1 MGEIIEIEKENSNT
15 VINKNDLISLDVSN
29 ESGTDFKEIKE
40 EQLSVTLFF
49 SNQYSKGYEII
60 NNSNDFDYDKIILQ
74 NEKEDEFNKL
84 LYSINLPYKITNK
97 QFKKFNK
104 TNENRNSFVNDTLI
118 GVPSSTFIDFSNL
131 LPFFSSNQKSI
142 KKIISINKDLHITT
156 LNKTILYIRLIS
168 FNINIQISDLYNQ
181 LNNSLISI
189 SNLKGKFILNSNLF
203 YLLPSG
209 IRKPDIIFYETETE
223 NDNDN
228 DIDNDNENNDKIK
241 FKKLIPNHF
250 ILECRS
256 KGDSLNYCKRKVF
269 DWINFGVKTALLVDG
284 IGSNSSRGGCYY
296 YCLSPE
302 SDDQLPLIP
311 NSTIELDSNNEPTGL
326 NVLYYDWN
334 NYNIQPNMCPNFRIN
349 LVDHLSGIV
358 IDFSKI
364 QN

>member
-1 MGEIIEIEKENSNT
+1 MCKKII
-15 VINKNDLISLDVSN
+15 
-29 ESGTDFKEIKE
+29 FKFKRIIKKIKF
-40 EQLSVTLFF
+40 FF

-84 LYSINLPYKITNK
+84 LYSINLPFKITNK
-97 QFKKFNK
+97 QFKKFNE

-118 GVPSSTFIDFSNL
+118 GVPSSTFIYFSNL
-131 LPFFSSNQKSI
+131 LPFFSSNQISI
-142 KKIISINKDLHITT
+142 KKIISNNKDLHITT

-189 SNLKGKFILNSNLF
+189 DNLKGKFILNSNLF

-209 IRKPDIIFYETETE
+209 IRKPDIVFYET
-223 NDNDN
+223 
-228 DIDNDNENNDKIK
+228 DNENENDTDNYNENDNDKIK

-296 YCLSPE
+296 YCLSPK
-302 SDDQLPLIP
+302 SDNQLPLIP

-326 NVLYYDWN
+326 NVLYFDWN
-334 NYNIQPNMCPNFRIN
+334 NYNIQPNMCPNFKIN

>member
-1 MGEIIEIEKENSNT
+1 MGEIMEIEKNNNNNKNT
-15 VINKNDLISLDVSN
+15 ELNKNDIISLDVSN

-49 SNQYSKGYEII
+49 SNKDNKGYEIT
-60 NNSNDFDYDKIILQ
+60 NNNNNNNDYDYEKIILQ

-84 LYSINLPYKITNK
+84 LYSINLPFKITNK
-97 QFKKFNK
+97 QFKKFNE
-104 TNENRNSFVNDTLI
+104 TNENRNSIVNETLI
-118 GVPSSTFIDFSNL
+118 GVPSSTFIDFSKL
-131 LPFFSSNQKSI
+131 LPFFSSNQRSI
-142 KKIISINKDLHITT
+142 KKIISNNKDLHITT
-156 LNKTILYIRLIS
+156 LNETIIYIRLIS

-181 LNNSLISI
+181 LRNSSI
-189 SNLKGKFILNSNLF
+189 LKNLDGEFILNSNLF

-209 IRKPDIIFYETETE
+209 IRKPDIVFYENYYENENE
-223 NDNDN
+223 ND
-228 DIDNDNENNDKIK
+228 IK
-241 FKKLIPNHF
+241 FNKSIPNRF

-256 KGDSLNYCKRKVF
+256 KGDSLNFCKRKVF
-269 DWINFGVKTALLVDG
+269 DWINIGVKTVLLVDG

-296 YCLSPE
+296 YCLSPK

-326 NVLYYDWN
+326 NVLYFDWN
-334 NYNIQPNMCPNFRIN
+334 NYNIQPNMCPNFKIN
-349 LVDHLSGIV
+349 LVDYLSGIS